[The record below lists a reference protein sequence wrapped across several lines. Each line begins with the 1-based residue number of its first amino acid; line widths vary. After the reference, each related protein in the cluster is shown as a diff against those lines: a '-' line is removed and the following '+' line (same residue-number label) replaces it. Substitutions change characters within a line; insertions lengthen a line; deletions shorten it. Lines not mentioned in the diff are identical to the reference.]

1 MNRYYGNSGR
11 MERLPERPIPPPPPP
26 MPPPPMP
33 PPPPSPRPAPE
44 LNRLLR
50 RFDLRRL
57 ERDDLLLLAI
67 LYLLY
72 RESGE
77 KELLIVMGAMILL

>member
-1 MNRYYGNSGR
+1 MNRYYGNTGR
-11 MERLPERPIPPPPPP
+11 MERLPDRPDLPPAPPPPKPVPPPPPR
-26 MPPPPMP
+26 
-33 PPPPSPRPAPE
+33 PRPEPE
-44 LNRLLR
+44 LNRLLH

>member
-11 MERLPERPIPPPPPP
+11 MERLPERPEPT
-26 MPPPPMP
+26 MPPPMP
-33 PPPPSPRPAPE
+33 PPPPPRPRPEPE

>member
-11 MERLPERPIPPPPPP
+11 MERLPERPTPS
-26 MPPPPMP
+26 PPPMP
-33 PPPPSPRPAPE
+33 PPPPRPRPAPE

>member
-11 MERLPERPIPPPPPP
+11 MERLPERPVPPPPPP
-26 MPPPPMP
+26 MTP
-33 PPPPSPRPAPE
+33 PPPPPRPRPEPE

-77 KELLIVMGAMILL
+77 KELLIVMGTMILL